1 MPFFIAVAAWL
12 SEAVVILVLT
22 DDVPTFPMGQ
32 LGLEVVAVVLWEEAN
47 VEARQACG
55 LSPFP

>member
-1 MPFFIAVAAWL
+1 MPFFTAVAAWL

-47 VEARQACG
+47 VEARQACR